1 MGNPEVSVVA
11 FESSDPQVSI
21 YDIADTMAARGYHLN
36 SIQDPPGL
44 HVAVTLPMTRDGS
57 VDELIDTLV
66 SVVSEEREKAVQ
78 RIKEAAGV
86 STGAPAAPTANGAA
100 VHTGAGPATTPA
112 GVGLSEAEVK
122 ASKAVAKKNAGRAGQ
137 LYGVAGSLPDKTVVE
152 RLVVGYLDTLYKV

>member
-1 MGNPEVSVVA
+1 MGHPEVSVVA
-11 FESSDPQVSI
+11 FESTDPQVSI
-21 YDIADTMAARGYHLN
+21 YDIADNMVAKGYHLN

-57 VDELIDTLV
+57 VDELIETLV
-66 SVVSEEREKAVQ
+66 NVVTEEREKAVQ

-86 STGAPAAPTANGAA
+86 SAPISSLANGHANGHA
-100 VHTGAGPATTPA
+100 VGPPSKD
-112 GVGLSEAEVK
+112 VDELSEAQVK
-122 ASKAVAKKNAGRAGQ
+122 ASKAVAKKNAGRSGQ